1 MVLAAQNR
9 LEAVKIRCKEN
20 SQKAFSKN
28 PARDDGSKDK
38 GGNREEGQKKL
49 HKVNIKEAKSL
60 RMP

>member
-9 LEAVKIRCKEN
+9 LDAVKIRCKN

-49 HKVNIKEAKSL
+49 HKVDIKEAKSL

>member
-9 LEAVKIRCKEN
+9 LEAVKIRCKE
-20 SQKAFSKN
+20 KN

-38 GGNREEGQKKL
+38 GGDREEGQKKL
-49 HKVNIKEAKSL
+49 NNVDIKEAKSL